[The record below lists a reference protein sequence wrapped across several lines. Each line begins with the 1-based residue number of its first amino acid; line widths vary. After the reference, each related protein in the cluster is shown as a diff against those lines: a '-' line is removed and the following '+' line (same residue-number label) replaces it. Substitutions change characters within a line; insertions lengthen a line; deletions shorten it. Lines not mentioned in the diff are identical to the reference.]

1 MRKAQSI
8 INAAARP
15 KPLAWIASSRDDI
28 CELPRD
34 VQRVFGFALRMAQL
48 GGKHPDAKPLKG
60 FGGAGVIEVIAN
72 DDGDTFRAVYTVRLA
87 GRVYVLDVF
96 QKKSKSGIATPKPDL
111 DRIKIRLKHAELD
124 HKSWL
129 EERKRE
135 QQS

>member
-1 MRKAQSI
+1 MTSANCRETCSAF
-8 INAAARP
+8 
-15 KPLAWIASSRDDI
+15 L
-28 CELPRD
+28 
-34 VQRVFGFALRMAQL
+34 ALRSEWPSWAASIQMQSRS
-48 GGKHPDAKPLKG
+48 K
-60 FGGAGVIEVIAN
+60 FGGAGGIEVTAN
-72 DDGDTFRAVYTVRLA
+72 DDGDTFRAVYTVRRA